1 MAAASFQLRLRS
13 MCIFKYFTLIVCF
26 SSSPSRKICTKSREI
41 AIEFLVPINMTS
53 PFLWLLIS
61 PFCLVSDIGK
71 VFIYV
76 YRAFGF
82 VNIRRAGMKFGISSA
97 YRNTSVFR
105 QALHILFTCMRNK
118 EGLRIDSSG
127 TP

>member
-1 MAAASFQLRLRS
+1 
-13 MCIFKYFTLIVCF
+13 MCTFKYFILIVCF
-26 SSSPSRKICTKSREI
+26 NSSPSRKIFTNSRGI
-41 AIEFLVPINMTS
+41 AIVFLVPINMTS
-53 PFLWLLIS
+53 HFLWLLIS

-105 QALHILFTCMRNK
+105 QALHILFTWMLNK
-118 EGLRIDSSG
+118 VGLRIESCG